1 MLGGGTGSR
10 RRDTRRGAMIGRL
23 VVPLSL
29 LFRACLSCL
38 HAVAAWRV
46 ALLLHC
52 LLPFGFRDRCGA
64 VLCLAEFASAFR
76 PAFTGS
82 DQAYRRIS
90 TGRLN
95 ALPRLH
101 PRPID
106 VVVCHAPHSRPG
118 FEGGF
123 PLRCLQRLS
132 CPDIATLLRGWR
144 HDRSTSGPS
153 TPVLSY

>member
-1 MLGGGTGSR
+1 MAGMDLGVFSPSPGPHSSVPHLSVLLLLETVFPRAAAFRRSALPAHSGSR
-10 RRDTRRGAMIGRL
+10 SVR
-23 VVPLSL
+23 VC
-29 LFRACLSCL
+29 CL
-38 HAVAAWRV
+38 
-46 ALLLHC
+46 
-52 LLPFGFRDRCGA
+52 
-64 VLCLAEFASAFR
+64 SAFR

-82 DQAYRRIS
+82 DQADRRIS
-90 TGRLN
+90 TGRLS

-106 VVVCHAPHSRPG
+106 VVVCHAPHARPG